1 MSLAH
6 PLLYPE
12 HTDDPPIGDHH
23 NEGRTNAMYNR
34 PFFQTKLGQAA
45 MASIA
50 AMCAFVALT
59 TQMQVDPAFAAVSP
73 IEAVELA

>member
-1 MSLAH
+1 
-6 PLLYPE
+6 
-12 HTDDPPIGDHH
+12 
-23 NEGRTNAMYNR
+23 MYNR
-34 PFFQTKLGQAA
+34 RFFQTKLGQAA

-59 TQMQVDPAFAAVSP
+59 TQMQVEPAFAAVSP